1 MHVRLNEKRDEEDAD
16 RIQHS
21 KINLEATK
29 ESRIHP
35 LANYPSNNEFTLA
48 SKEILAFGNLEPSD
62 FRIIIIPHPY
72 HLMMDTWTSKSM
84 HVNSQHH
91 QLSNKHKKIG
101 GQ

>member
-1 MHVRLNEKRDEEDAD
+1 MKSGMKKDAD

-48 SKEILAFGNLEPSD
+48 AKRFFCLWKFGN
-62 FRIIIIPHPY
+62 
-72 HLMMDTWTSKSM
+72 
-84 HVNSQHH
+84 Q
-91 QLSNKHKKIG
+91 
-101 GQ
+101 